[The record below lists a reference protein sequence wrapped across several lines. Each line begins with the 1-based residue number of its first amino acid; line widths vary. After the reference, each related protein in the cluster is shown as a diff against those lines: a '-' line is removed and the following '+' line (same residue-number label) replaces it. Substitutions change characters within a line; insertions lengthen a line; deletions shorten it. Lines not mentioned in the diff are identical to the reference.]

1 MTTAQDLSIIAAAP
15 DADPA
20 LEKGDL
26 SLALAGAE
34 LIDLMDVQAVALDGD
49 RLVPGAAPRIEDAL
63 LLDAASALSGRP
75 PYETVEDWLWRR
87 GPELAERYR
96 HALEAAGLAAPQ
108 RSHRPFRKD
117 RAAETDTAALRRAND
132 RWSAGEPVLAVL
144 AAAAGIGEV
153 SDDTLAGLEDDQ
165 GAVLTGVHHAITQ
178 LAAERQR
185 RSIEGAAFDNIWRGY

>member
-15 DADPA
+15 DTDPGVE
-20 LEKGDL
+20 LGDL

-34 LIDLMDVQAVALDGD
+34 LIDLIGARAVTLDGE
-49 RLVPGAAPRIEDAL
+49 RLVPGATPRTESAL
-63 LLDAASALSGRP
+63 LLEAASTFTGRP
-75 PYETVEDWLWRR
+75 PHDTVEDWLWRR

-96 HALEAAGLAAPQ
+96 ADLDAAGLGAPA
-108 RSHRPFRKD
+108 RSRHPFRKARPAD
-117 RAAETDTAALRRAND
+117 ADTSALGRAND
-132 RWSAGEPVLAVL
+132 RWTAGEPVLAGL

-165 GAVLTGVHHAITQ
+165 GAVLTAVHHAITE